1 MVIHRGPIELT
12 ELNQPYWDAL
22 ADGRL
27 TFQRCKHCQ
36 NAWLPQRNECPKCL
50 ESDWGWEDASGSA
63 RVVSW
68 IVYHTAYDDAFKDR
82 VPYNVAI
89 VELAEGPRM
98 VTNIVGVPNDRIE
111 ADSKVRFVAEQRGEL
126 TVACFTP
133 VEA

>member
-1 MVIHRGPIELT
+1 VANQRGPIELT

-27 TFQRCKHCQ
+27 TFQRCRHCR

-50 ESDWGWEDASGSA
+50 EADWGWEDASGSA

-68 IVYHTAYDDAFKDR
+68 IVYHTAYDESFKDR

>member
-1 MVIHRGPIELT
+1 VANLRGPIELT

-27 TFQRCKHCQ
+27 TFQRCQRCR
-36 NAWLPQRNECPKCL
+36 NAWLPQRNECPRCL
-50 ESDWGWEDASGSA
+50 EADWAWEDASGSA
-63 RVVSW
+63 RVLSW
-68 IVYHTAYDDAFKDR
+68 VVYHTAYDESFKDR

-89 VELAEGPRM
+89 VELDEGPRM

-133 VEA
+133 DSI

>member
-1 MVIHRGPIELT
+1 MANLRGPIELT

-27 TFQRCKHCQ
+27 TFQRCQRCR
-36 NAWLPQRNECPKCL
+36 NAWLPQRNECPRCL
-50 ESDWGWEDASGSA
+50 EADWAWEDASGSA
-63 RVVSW
+63 RVLSW
-68 IVYHTAYDDAFKDR
+68 VVYHTAYDESFKDR

-89 VELAEGPRM
+89 VELDEGPRM

-133 VEA
+133 DSI